1 MASPVYSVKDINQ
14 YVARM
19 LQYDPMV
26 QALSVRGEIANL
38 RRQKS
43 GHTYF
48 TLKDDEAALRCV
60 FFRHDMADYGEGDR
74 VIVTGGLG
82 FYQRDGQFQLTVAS
96 VRHDGVGS
104 WFERFQQ
111 LKERCLALGDCDPA
125 CKKPL
130 PEEPKTIGVV
140 TSPSGAVIHDIVT
153 VAQRRWPGVNILLYP
168 VAVQGVDAAGQ
179 IAHGIA
185 WMDENRACDVL
196 IVGRGGG
203 SAEDLWPFNEPEV
216 VEAIHSARVPVI
228 SAVGHE
234 TDFTLADFAADVRAA
249 TPSAA
254 AELAVPDVEN
264 RRRALLMTA
273 RRMGQLAQERIRRD
287 AERLTRM
294 EHRVALQ
301 NPGQR
306 LRLQEERLSVLR
318 GRLRQSAE
326 NYFLLQTHRLKRQE
340 DVLRAMNPGLVLSRG
355 YAMVERDGKVVTNA
369 AQLASGESLN
379 IRMRDGRVQARVT
392 KVEHEGL

>member
-1 MASPVYSVKDINQ
+1 MANPVYSVKDINQ

-26 QALSVRGEIANL
+26 QTLSVRGELANL
-38 RRQKS
+38 RRQRS

-60 FFRHDMADYGEGDR
+60 FFRNGMEDFAEGDR

-82 FYQRDGQFQLTVAS
+82 LYQRDGQFQLTVAS
-96 VRHDGVGS
+96 IRHDGVGS

-111 LKERCLALGDCDPA
+111 LKERFLAMGYFDPA
-125 CKKPL
+125 CKKNL
-130 PEEPKTIGVV
+130 PNEPKTVGVV

-185 WMDENRACDVL
+185 WMDGHRACDVL

-216 VEAIHSARVPVI
+216 VEAIHAAQVPII

-234 TDFTLADFAADVRAA
+234 TDFTLADFAADMRAA

-254 AELAVPDVEN
+254 AELAVPDLEN
-264 RRRALLMTA
+264 RRRALDLIG
-273 RRMGQLAQERIRRD
+273 RRLKQQMQEKINRDAAHLAQTEYRISLR
-287 AERLTRM
+287 
-294 EHRVALQ
+294 
-301 NPGQR
+301 NPEQH
-306 LRLQEERLSVLR
+306 LHLQEERLSVLR
-318 GRLRQSAE
+318 GRLKQTMESNLLLMNNRLRQQEAV
-326 NYFLLQTHRLKRQE
+326 LQ
-340 DVLRAMNPGLVLSRG
+340 AMSPGLVLSRG
-355 YAMVERDGKVVTNA
+355 YAMVEKDGKVVTNA
-369 AQLASGESLN
+369 AQLAKGENLN
-379 IRMRDGRVQARVT
+379 IHMRDGRIQAQVT
-392 KVEHEGL
+392 RVEHEGL